1 MPDDFYD
8 LTIGEI
14 LRHYRG
20 YQKRETHQWER
31 ARFIAWFGSL
41 PYLKKGN
48 SMQPEDIMTL
58 STDPTEEERA
68 LIIHEQQ
75 AADKEAMDAVFET
88 YRQMGYAV

>member
-1 MPDDFYD
+1 MPDQYFD

-20 YQKRETHQWER
+20 YQKRESYQWER

-41 PYLKKGN
+41 PYMKKGS

-58 STDPTEEERA
+58 LTDPTEEEKAIRA
-68 LIIHEQQ
+68 EEQQ
-75 AADKEAMDAVFET
+75 AAAKEAMSAVFET
-88 YRQMGYAV
+88 YRQMGYKV